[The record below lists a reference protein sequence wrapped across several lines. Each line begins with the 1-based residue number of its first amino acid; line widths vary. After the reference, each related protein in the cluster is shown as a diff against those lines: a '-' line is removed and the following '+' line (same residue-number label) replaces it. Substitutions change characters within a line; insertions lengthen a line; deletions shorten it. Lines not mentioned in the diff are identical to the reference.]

1 MQREAAEFPCH
12 LLFLLR
18 LTLPEAGSHI
28 SAIRIRV
35 LLQAR
40 AGAGEIHQSAA
51 IDKDAAESDGINA
64 APTIAG
70 TLFR

>member
-1 MQREAAEFPCH
+1 
-12 LLFLLR
+12 
-18 LTLPEAGSHI
+18 
-28 SAIRIRV
+28 V

-51 IDKDAAESDGINA
+51 IDKDAAESEGINA